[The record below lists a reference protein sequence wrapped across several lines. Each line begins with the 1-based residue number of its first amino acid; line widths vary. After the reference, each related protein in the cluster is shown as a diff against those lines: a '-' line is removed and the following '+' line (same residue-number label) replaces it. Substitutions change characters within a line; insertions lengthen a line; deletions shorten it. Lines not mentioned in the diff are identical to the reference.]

1 LSRLTRLT
9 SELHREFVLLSVLP
23 ALAAA
28 RLGVHPRWTSLMRSL
43 AQVDHRLFDAAPTLG
58 RYARE
63 TVLVVEK

>member
-1 LSRLTRLT
+1 M
-9 SELHREFVLLSVLP
+9 LLSALP
-23 ALAAA
+23 ALASA

-43 AQVDHRLFDAAPTLG
+43 AQVDHRLFDAAPALG